1 MTLLLEVDRAKLQ
14 CNLYGLMLC
23 DLKADEQIKRT
34 CVCVCVNIQ
43 SQGSEVGLL
52 GHIQLVVYFCTVWGD
67 AAMPTYEL
75 SIVALSLQGQI

>member
-1 MTLLLEVDRAKLQ
+1 
-14 CNLYGLMLC
+14 MLC
-23 DLKADEQIKRT
+23 DLKADEQIKRA
-34 CVCVCVNIQ
+34 CVCVNIQ

-67 AAMPTYEL
+67 AAMPIYEL